1 MIALVR
7 FQVAGYLRSLRVL
20 QPLIVVA
27 LAVALILS
35 QGPSG
40 PDAPALAVRTFA
52 DVAALMFPVW
62 AWAAR
67 ALLDTQPDEQRSLTA
82 TAARRPS
89 APMWAG
95 LLAAYGVNISL
106 GVVALAVPFIQALQA
121 GSPGRAVLAGC
132 ALNLLVAVPGTLL
145 GAWTSRAVL
154 PHPGV
159 SLLALLGGAAAL
171 LLLGM
176 GRLSW
181 LSVPMIDWMRAASD
195 GPSAFVSHFPATA
208 LHLLLWSAVVGTAY
222 LLTAPRRTS

>member
-27 LAVALILS
+27 LVVALVLS

-40 PDAPALAVRTFA
+40 PDAAALAVRTLA
-52 DVAALMFPVW
+52 DVAAILFPVW

-67 ALLDTQPDEQRSLTA
+67 ALLDTQPDEQRALTA
-82 TAARRPS
+82 TAARHPS
-89 APMWAG
+89 APTWAG
-95 LLAAYGVNISL
+95 LLAAYCVNVSL
-106 GVVALAVPFIQALQA
+106 GALALAVPLIQAFLV

-145 GAWTSRAVL
+145 GAWTSRAL
-154 PHPGV
+154 IPDPGV
-159 SLLALLGGAAAL
+159 SLLALLGGATAL

-181 LSVPMIDWMRAASD
+181 LSIPMIGWMHAAHD

-208 LHLLLWSAVVGTAY
+208 LHVLVWSAVVGAAY
-222 LLTAPRRTS
+222 LLTVPRRTL